1 MVHALAV
8 PPDNVSMDSQVDAAG
23 QVELVTHLIRQ

>member
-8 PPDNVSMDSQVDAAG
+8 PPDNSG
-23 QVELVTHLIRQ
+23 QVEQHAEQVEEIAVRIATA